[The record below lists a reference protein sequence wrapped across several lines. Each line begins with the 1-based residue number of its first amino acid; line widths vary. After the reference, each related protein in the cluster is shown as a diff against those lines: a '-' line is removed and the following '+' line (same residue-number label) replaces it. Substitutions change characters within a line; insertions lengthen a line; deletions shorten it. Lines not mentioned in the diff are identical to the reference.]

1 MKNDLVRLHY
11 IGGDSSEDEWIAK
24 CSERLRPSQSSL
36 ENADNV
42 STMKANEG
50 SSGTISREDSSGKD
64 QRPVR
69 RSRMISDDARLALQL
84 HEAEMR
90 AARGTSSYPRK
101 QSGTCDSR
109 SVAKEVIP
117 AESSREVKMTKRR
130 LDNVVN
136 EESVCLPSKK
146 AKACRRSQGPGSSTQ
161 VRADSVKTEA
171 SNDSAEQISNQ
182 QLHERKRSS
191 GSKVKATAK
200 STSVTTE
207 EKGMVSFS
215 VLPDESDGMPS
226 LKRSNMCLM
235 EDLPV
240 GHITRLIVDEL
251 MPGKCIGAI
260 TIRTASG
267 ALVGQDHS
275 LRFVRTFLWPRS
287 KGDLVL
293 KYSLSKSL
301 LL

>member
-1 MKNDLVRLHY
+1 MKNDLVKLHY

-24 CSERLRPSQSSL
+24 CSQRLRPSQSGFGNC
-36 ENADNV
+36 ETANHD
-42 STMKANEG
+42 STMRAKVG
-50 SSGTISREDSSGKD
+50 SNGTSREDSSGKD

-84 HEAEMR
+84 HEAEMK
-90 AARGTSSYPRK
+90 AAKGKRSFPRK
-101 QSGTCDSR
+101 HNGGCNSR

-117 AESSREVKMTKRR
+117 AESSREVKISEKR
-130 LDNVVN
+130 LGTVDDVYLTN
-136 EESVCLPSKK
+136 KK
-146 AKACRRSQGPGSSTQ
+146 AKVCRRAKEPSSTE
-161 VRADSVKTEA
+161 DDLDVKTQA
-171 SNDSAEQISNQ
+171 SSAAQFSNLQ
-182 QLHERKRSS
+182 SHERKRSS
-191 GSKVKATAK
+191 GSKANATAK
-200 STSVTTE
+200 STNITSE

-215 VLPDESDGMPS
+215 VLPDESDGNTMPS
-226 LKRSNMCLM
+226 LKCSNMCLM